1 MVAASLGAQVTII
14 ERAGLGGSAVLTDVV
29 PSKTLIAT
37 ADLMTRVAEAGE
49 LGVKFDV
56 DGGDFVPVMR
66 ADLKH
71 INDRLLNLARS
82 QSKDISDGLAQQGVR
97 ILAGSGRLLNDHT
110 IEVITAEGTETVEAD
125 TILLAVGAHPR
136 ELPTAR
142 PDGERILNWTQIYD
156 LDELPQDLIVVGSG
170 VTGAEFASAYNGL
183 GSKVT
188 LVSSRDRVLP
198 GSDVDAAVVLEE
210 VFERRGVRVL
220 SRSRAEQVERTD
232 DGVVVTLS
240 DGSKVTGSHCLL
252 CLGSIPNTAGIGLEE
267 AGVAVSESGHIKV
280 DGVSRTTAPNIYA
293 AGDCTGVLPLA
304 SVAAMQ
310 GRIAVAHF
318 MGDSVMPLKLHQVA
332 SNIFTSPEIANV
344 GVSEAEIDSG
354 KYQGDVVKL
363 SLRSN
368 ARAKMRNHR
377 DGFVKIFARKG
388 SGTVI
393 GGVVVGPNASELIF
407 PIAIAVKQKLHVDDV
422 ASTFTVYPITHRVH
436 LGGCAPPARAY
447 VVIQAAETAWKC
459 FSMSPLMSS
468 WQPPQ
473 PVPARVAL
481 ETSATVEQPS
491 STEPWIV
498 APLTPAQRHTVPCG
512 SAAAPGSWSGPSS
525 RRSSD
530 LSAGSSAPRS
540 NRPTSSAA
548 VRGMPTATRPSRTPP
563 RVVILT

>member
-1 MVAASLGAQVTII
+1 MTVTTHPDFSSPRIAILGGGPGGYEAAMVAASLGATVTII

-56 DGGDFVPVMR
+56 DGGDFVPVMH

-71 INDRLLNLARS
+71 INDRLLNLARNQS
-82 QSKDISDGLAQQGVR
+82 QDIRDGLEKLGVR
-97 ILAGSGRLLNDHT
+97 IIAGSGRLLNPHT
-110 IEVITAEGTETVEAD
+110 IEVLTADGTETVEAD

-136 ELPTAR
+136 ELETAR

-156 LDELPQDLIVVGSG
+156 LDELPEELIVVGSG

-220 SRSRAEQVERTD
+220 SRSRAQSVERTD
-232 DGVVVTLS
+232 DGVVVTLA
-240 DGSKVTGSHCLL
+240 DGSTVTGSHCLL
-252 CLGSIPNTAGIGLEE
+252 CLGSIPNTAGLGLEE
-267 AGVAVSESGHIKV
+267 AGVAVSDSGHIKV

-318 MGDSVMPLKLHQVA
+318 MGDGVTPLKLHQVA

-344 GVSEAEIDSG
+344 GVSEAEIESG
-354 KYQGDVVKL
+354 KYQADIIKL

-368 ARAKMRNHR
+368 ARAKMRNAK

-407 PIAIAVKQKLHVDDV
+407 PISIAVKQKLHVDDL
-422 ASTFTVYPITHRVH
+422 ASTFTVYPSLTGSISEAARRLHVH
-436 LGGCAPPARAY
+436 
-447 VVIQAAETAWKC
+447 
-459 FSMSPLMSS
+459 M
-468 WQPPQ
+468 
-473 PVPARVAL
+473 
-481 ETSATVEQPS
+481 
-491 STEPWIV
+491 
-498 APLTPAQRHTVPCG
+498 
-512 SAAAPGSWSGPSS
+512 
-525 RRSSD
+525 
-530 LSAGSSAPRS
+530 
-540 NRPTSSAA
+540 
-548 VRGMPTATRPSRTPP
+548 
-563 RVVILT
+563 

>member
-97 ILAGSGRLLNDHT
+97 IMAGSGRLLDDHT
-110 IEVITAEGTETVEAD
+110 IEVVTAEGTETVEAD

-142 PDGERILNWTQIYD
+142 PDGERILNWTQIYN
-156 LDELPQDLIVVGSG
+156 LDELPEDLIVVGSG

-318 MGDSVMPLKLHQVA
+318 MGDAVTPLKLHQVA

-368 ARAKMRNHR
+368 ARAKMRNNK

-407 PIAIAVKQKLHVDDV
+407 PISIAVTQKLHVDDV
-422 ASTFTVYPITHRVH
+422 ASTFTVYPSLTGSISEAARRLHVH
-436 LGGCAPPARAY
+436 
-447 VVIQAAETAWKC
+447 
-459 FSMSPLMSS
+459 M
-468 WQPPQ
+468 
-473 PVPARVAL
+473 
-481 ETSATVEQPS
+481 
-491 STEPWIV
+491 
-498 APLTPAQRHTVPCG
+498 
-512 SAAAPGSWSGPSS
+512 
-525 RRSSD
+525 
-530 LSAGSSAPRS
+530 
-540 NRPTSSAA
+540 
-548 VRGMPTATRPSRTPP
+548 
-563 RVVILT
+563 

>member
-1 MVAASLGAQVTII
+1 VTTHPDFSSPRIAILGGGPGGYEAAIVAASLGAQVTII

-82 QSKDISDGLAQQGVR
+82 QSKDIHDALASQNVR
-97 ILAGSGRLLNDHT
+97 ILAGSGRLVDNHT
-110 IEVITAEGTETVEAD
+110 IEVLTADGTETVEAD

-142 PDGERILNWTQIYD
+142 PDGERILNWTQLYN
-156 LDELPQDLIVVGSG
+156 LDELPEELIVVGSG

-220 SRSRAEQVERTD
+220 SRSRAESVERTD
-232 DGVVVTLS
+232 NGVVVTLS
-240 DGSKVTGSHCLL
+240 DGTQVTGSHCLL

-280 DGVSRTTAPNIYA
+280 DGVSRTSAPNIYA

-318 MGDSVMPLKLHQVA
+318 MGDVVTPLKLHQVA

-363 SLRSN
+363 SMRSN
-368 ARAKMRNHR
+368 ARAKMRSAK

-422 ASTFTVYPITHRVH
+422 ASTFTVYPSLTGSISEAARRLHVH
-436 LGGCAPPARAY
+436 
-447 VVIQAAETAWKC
+447 
-459 FSMSPLMSS
+459 M
-468 WQPPQ
+468 
-473 PVPARVAL
+473 
-481 ETSATVEQPS
+481 
-491 STEPWIV
+491 
-498 APLTPAQRHTVPCG
+498 
-512 SAAAPGSWSGPSS
+512 
-525 RRSSD
+525 
-530 LSAGSSAPRS
+530 
-540 NRPTSSAA
+540 
-548 VRGMPTATRPSRTPP
+548 
-563 RVVILT
+563 

>member
-1 MVAASLGAQVTII
+1 M
-14 ERAGLGGSAVLTDVV
+14 
-29 PSKTLIAT
+29 
-37 ADLMTRVAEAGE
+37 
-49 LGVKFDV
+49 KFDV

-82 QSKDISDGLAQQGVR
+82 QSKDIHDGLALQGVR
-97 ILAGSGRLLNDHT
+97 IVTGSGRLLDDHT
-110 IEVITAEGTETVEAD
+110 IEVLTADGTETVEAD

-142 PDGERILNWTQIYD
+142 PDGERILNWAQIYN
-156 LDELPQDLIVVGSG
+156 LDELPEDLIVVGSG

-188 LVSSRDRVLP
+188 LISSRDRVLP

-220 SRSRAEQVERTD
+220 SRSRAEAVERTE
-232 DGVVVTLS
+232 DGVVVTLG
-240 DGSKVTGSHCLL
+240 DGSKVTGSHCLV
-252 CLGSIPNTAGIGLEE
+252 CVGSIPNTAGIGLEE
-267 AGVAVSESGHIKV
+267 AGVAVSDGGYIKV

-318 MGDSVMPLKLHQVA
+318 MGDGVTPLKLHQVA

-344 GVSEAEIDSG
+344 GVTEAEIESG
-354 KYQGDVVKL
+354 KYQGDVIKL

-422 ASTFTVYPITHRVH
+422 ASTFTVYPSLTGSISEAARRLHVH
-436 LGGCAPPARAY
+436 
-447 VVIQAAETAWKC
+447 
-459 FSMSPLMSS
+459 M
-468 WQPPQ
+468 
-473 PVPARVAL
+473 
-481 ETSATVEQPS
+481 
-491 STEPWIV
+491 
-498 APLTPAQRHTVPCG
+498 
-512 SAAAPGSWSGPSS
+512 
-525 RRSSD
+525 
-530 LSAGSSAPRS
+530 
-540 NRPTSSAA
+540 
-548 VRGMPTATRPSRTPP
+548 
-563 RVVILT
+563 

>member
-37 ADLMTRVAEAGE
+37 ADLMTRVGEAGE

-71 INDRLLNLARS
+71 INDRLLGLARQ
-82 QSKDISDGLAQQGVR
+82 QSRDITSGLEQHQNIR
-97 ILAGSGRLLNDHT
+97 ILLGSGRLVDTHT
-110 IEVITAEGTETVEAD
+110 IEVLTADGTETVEAD

-142 PDGERILNWTQIYD
+142 PDGERILNWAQIYD
-156 LDELPQDLIVVGSG
+156 LDELPEELIVVGSG

-188 LVSSRDRVLP
+188 LISSRDRVLP
-198 GSDVDAAVVLEE
+198 GSDTDAAEVLEE

-220 SRSRAEQVERTD
+220 SRARAESVERTD
-232 DGVVVTLS
+232 DGVVVTLG
-240 DGSKVTGSHCLL
+240 DGSKVTGSHCLV
-252 CLGSIPNTAGIGLEE
+252 CVGSIPNTAGIGLEE
-267 AGVAVSESGHIKV
+267 AGVELAESGHIKV
-280 DGVSRTTAPNIYA
+280 DGVSRTSAPNIYA
-293 AGDCTGVLPLA
+293 AGDCTGVLALA

-310 GRIAVAHF
+310 GRIAIAHF
-318 MGDSVMPLKLHQVA
+318 LGDAVTPIKLHQVA

-363 SLRSN
+363 SLKSN
-368 ARAKMRNHR
+368 ARAKMRNNK

-407 PIAIAVKQKLHVDDV
+407 AISIAVKQKLHVDDV
-422 ASTFTVYPITHRVH
+422 ASTFTVYPSLSGSISEAARRLHVH
-436 LGGCAPPARAY
+436 
-447 VVIQAAETAWKC
+447 
-459 FSMSPLMSS
+459 M
-468 WQPPQ
+468 
-473 PVPARVAL
+473 
-481 ETSATVEQPS
+481 
-491 STEPWIV
+491 
-498 APLTPAQRHTVPCG
+498 
-512 SAAAPGSWSGPSS
+512 
-525 RRSSD
+525 
-530 LSAGSSAPRS
+530 
-540 NRPTSSAA
+540 
-548 VRGMPTATRPSRTPP
+548 
-563 RVVILT
+563 

>member
-1 MVAASLGAQVTII
+1 MTVTTHPDFSSPRIAILGGGPGGYEAAMVAASLGATVTII

-56 DGGDFVPVMR
+56 DGGDFVPVMH

-71 INDRLLNLARS
+71 INHRLLNLARN
-82 QSKDISDGLAQQGVR
+82 QSRDIRDGLEKQGVR
-97 ILAGSGRLLNDHT
+97 IIEGSGRLLDSHR
-110 IEVITAEGTETVEAD
+110 IEVLTADSSETVEAD

-136 ELPTAR
+136 ELETAR
-142 PDGERILNWTQIYD
+142 PDGERILNWTQIYN
-156 LDELPQDLIVVGSG
+156 LDELPEELIVVGSG

-220 SRSRAEQVERTD
+220 SRSRAQTVERTD

-240 DGSKVTGSHCLL
+240 DGTKVTGSHCLL

-267 AGVAVSESGHIKV
+267 AGVEISDSGHIKV

-318 MGDSVMPLKLHQVA
+318 MGDGVTPLKLHQVA

-344 GVSEAEIDSG
+344 GVTEAEIESG
-354 KYQGDVVKL
+354 KYQADIIKL

-368 ARAKMRNHR
+368 ARAKMRNAK

-407 PIAIAVKQKLHVDDV
+407 PIAIAVTQKLHVDDV
-422 ASTFTVYPITHRVH
+422 ASTFTVYPSLTGSISEAARRLHVH
-436 LGGCAPPARAY
+436 
-447 VVIQAAETAWKC
+447 
-459 FSMSPLMSS
+459 M
-468 WQPPQ
+468 
-473 PVPARVAL
+473 
-481 ETSATVEQPS
+481 
-491 STEPWIV
+491 
-498 APLTPAQRHTVPCG
+498 
-512 SAAAPGSWSGPSS
+512 
-525 RRSSD
+525 
-530 LSAGSSAPRS
+530 
-540 NRPTSSAA
+540 
-548 VRGMPTATRPSRTPP
+548 
-563 RVVILT
+563 

>member
-1 MVAASLGAQVTII
+1 MTTHPDFSSPRIAILGGGPGGYEAAMVAASLGAKVTII

-37 ADLMTRVAEAGE
+37 ADLMARVAEAGE

-56 DGGDFVPVMR
+56 DGGDFVPVMH

-71 INDRLLNLARS
+71 INDRLLNLART
-82 QSKDISDGLAQQGVR
+82 QSHDIRDGLEKVGVR
-97 ILAGSGRLLNDHT
+97 IIAGSGRLVDNHT
-110 IEVITAEGTETVEAD
+110 IEVLTADGTETVEAD

-136 ELPTAR
+136 ELETAR

-156 LDELPQDLIVVGSG
+156 LDELPEELIVVGSG

-220 SRSRAEQVERTD
+220 SRSRAQSVERTD
-232 DGVVVTLS
+232 DGVVVTLA
-240 DGSKVTGSHCLL
+240 DGSTVTGSHCLL
-252 CLGSIPNTAGIGLEE
+252 CLGSIPNTAGLGLEE
-267 AGVAVSESGHIKV
+267 AGVAVSDSGHIKV

-318 MGDSVMPLKLHQVA
+318 MGDGVTPLKLHQVA

-344 GVSEAEIDSG
+344 GVSESEIESG
-354 KYQGDVVKL
+354 KYQADIIKL

-368 ARAKMRNHR
+368 ARAKMRNAK

-407 PIAIAVKQKLHVDDV
+407 PIAIAVKQKLHVDDL
-422 ASTFTVYPITHRVH
+422 ASTFTVYPSLTGSISEAARRLHVH
-436 LGGCAPPARAY
+436 
-447 VVIQAAETAWKC
+447 
-459 FSMSPLMSS
+459 M
-468 WQPPQ
+468 
-473 PVPARVAL
+473 
-481 ETSATVEQPS
+481 
-491 STEPWIV
+491 
-498 APLTPAQRHTVPCG
+498 
-512 SAAAPGSWSGPSS
+512 
-525 RRSSD
+525 
-530 LSAGSSAPRS
+530 
-540 NRPTSSAA
+540 
-548 VRGMPTATRPSRTPP
+548 
-563 RVVILT
+563 

>member
-1 MVAASLGAQVTII
+1 MVAASLGATVTII

-37 ADLMTRVAEAGE
+37 ADLMARVAEAGE

-56 DGGDFVPVMR
+56 DGGDFVPVMH

-71 INDRLLNLARS
+71 INDRLLTLART
-82 QSKDISDGLAQQGVR
+82 QSHDIREGLEKVGVR
-97 ILAGSGRLLNDHT
+97 IIAGSGRLVDNHT
-110 IEVITAEGTETVEAD
+110 IEVLTADGTETVEAD

-136 ELPTAR
+136 ELETAR

-156 LDELPQDLIVVGSG
+156 LDELPEELIVVGSG

-220 SRSRAEQVERTD
+220 SRSRAQSVERTD
-232 DGVVVTLS
+232 DGVVVTLA
-240 DGSKVTGSHCLL
+240 DGSTVTGSHCLL
-252 CLGSIPNTAGIGLEE
+252 CLGSIPNTAGLGLEE
-267 AGVAVSESGHIKV
+267 AGVAVSDSGHIKV

-318 MGDSVMPLKLHQVA
+318 MGDGVTPLKLHQVA

-344 GVSEAEIDSG
+344 GVSEAEIESG
-354 KYQGDVVKL
+354 KYQADIIKL

-368 ARAKMRNHR
+368 ARAKMRNAK

-407 PIAIAVKQKLHVDDV
+407 PIAIAVKQKLHVDDL
-422 ASTFTVYPITHRVH
+422 ASTFTVYPSLTGSISEAARRLHVH
-436 LGGCAPPARAY
+436 
-447 VVIQAAETAWKC
+447 
-459 FSMSPLMSS
+459 M
-468 WQPPQ
+468 
-473 PVPARVAL
+473 
-481 ETSATVEQPS
+481 
-491 STEPWIV
+491 
-498 APLTPAQRHTVPCG
+498 
-512 SAAAPGSWSGPSS
+512 
-525 RRSSD
+525 
-530 LSAGSSAPRS
+530 
-540 NRPTSSAA
+540 
-548 VRGMPTATRPSRTPP
+548 
-563 RVVILT
+563 